1 MFFKDRIAIRVM
13 LWISVIGIGQTPLIC
28 VAQTAARNAVQ
39 IHKLDQELSV
49 IERNIDVLQKN
60 LASENGPNLGAR
72 VSALEKMGAAAQ
84 GISDEQRAYLK
95 DIDALK
101 NRFEGIRKDLDQL
114 ADKMSQTAERVSGK
128 EMDINNSYFSMLSLV
143 MILASIAVAVVGA
156 FAFFILENLVAK
168 RIADSVEKEIKVRAF
183 YETTLGRADTF
194 ALLAFAWYEHYAKAF
209 QRSLQSQTAPTVL
222 EDSGLARSFSE
233 RGMTTLNE
241 PEFVARN
248 KGDLRAWSTRATL
261 ANLLV
266 YNTTAHLLCQ
276 RAAGGIPNEDEEIS
290 SLLGSAETCLA
301 LANDQHA
308 QERHWYDLSHTA
320 AFAMIKIGDQ
330 RAQRRGRAVM
340 LRLLDG
346 NTPGG
351 RFTAPNLEWRQE
363 LWDDC
368 FSTSAGPSDL
378 LGLGRVP
385 ARPT

>member
-1 MFFKDRIAIRVM
+1 MFFKDRVAIRVM

-39 IHKLDQELSV
+39 IHKLDQELSA

-156 FAFFILENLVAK
+156 FALFILENLVAK

-209 QRSLQSQTAPTVL
+209 QRSLQSGKPRRRYWR
-222 EDSGLARSFSE
+222 DSGLARSFSE

-248 KGDLRAWSTRATL
+248 KGDLRAWSTRA
-261 ANLLV
+261 
-266 YNTTAHLLCQ
+266 
-276 RAAGGIPNEDEEIS
+276 RRSPIS
-290 SLLGSAETCLA
+290 SSITRPLIFFVSEP
-301 LANDQHA
+301 
-308 QERHWYDLSHTA
+308 
-320 AFAMIKIGDQ
+320 
-330 RAQRRGRAVM
+330 
-340 LRLLDG
+340 
-346 NTPGG
+346 PGVF
-351 RFTAPNLEWRQE
+351 RMKTRK
-363 LWDDC
+363 
-368 FSTSAGPSDL
+368 
-378 LGLGRVP
+378 
-385 ARPT
+385 